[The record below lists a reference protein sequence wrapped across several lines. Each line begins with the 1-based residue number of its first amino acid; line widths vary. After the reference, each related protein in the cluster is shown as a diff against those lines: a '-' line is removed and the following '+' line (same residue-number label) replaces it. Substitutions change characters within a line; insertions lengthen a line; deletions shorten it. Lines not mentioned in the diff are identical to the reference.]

1 MSIYATQRLG
11 STETSQRWRA
21 VGDTVSNLAGP
32 GIDPK
37 ATCAISDVFNHYTN
51 HLVSISLSKN
61 VLNNE
66 EVAAVFISDYKKGFI
81 NFMPNVNKIK
91 RRFMFLVFVV

>member
-1 MSIYATQRLG
+1 MGPIYATQRLRN
-11 STETSQRWRA
+11 TETSQRWRA

-37 ATCAISDVFNHYTN
+37 ASCAISDVFNHYVVSTN

-66 EVAAVFISDYKKGFI
+66 EVAAVFISDYKK
-81 NFMPNVNKIK
+81 
-91 RRFMFLVFVV
+91 MFDHFHAKFEQGEA